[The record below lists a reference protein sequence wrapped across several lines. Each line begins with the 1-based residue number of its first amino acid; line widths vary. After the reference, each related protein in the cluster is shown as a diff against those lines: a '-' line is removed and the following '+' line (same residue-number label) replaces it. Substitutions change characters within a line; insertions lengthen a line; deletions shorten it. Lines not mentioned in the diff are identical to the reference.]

1 MWCDFGANLVEHF
14 IKRYSRYSRYQTV
27 LSKLEEIIS
36 TEGRNLQKTF
46 SLCWTFFVISWRT
59 MNCPCGHELA
69 DAMNCTTVHESP
81 AALEK
86 QGNSIHEIEDF
97 KS

>member
-1 MWCDFGANLVEHF
+1 
-14 IKRYSRYSRYQTV
+14 
-27 LSKLEEIIS
+27 
-36 TEGRNLQKTF
+36 
-46 SLCWTFFVISWRT
+46 

-69 DAMNCTTVHESP
+69 DAMNCTTVHELP

-86 QGNSIHEIEDF
+86 QGNSIHEIADF